1 LGDSTE
7 TKYILAVLGLIAAI
21 ILVIIGAWLLLMGW
35 PLLVA
40 IFIFIVFAAIII
52 FLILVALVFILAIPF
67 YFLKKGP
74 KAEDGNY
81 RIEEVHPVR
90 EDEKK

>member
-52 FLILVALVFILAIPF
+52 FLILAIPF

>member
-1 LGDSTE
+1 M
-7 TKYILAVLGLIAAI
+7 GLIAAI

-40 IFIFIVFAAIII
+40 IFRFIIFAAIII
-52 FLILVALVFILAIPF
+52 FLIVLALTFILAIPF

-74 KAEDGNY
+74 KAEDGSY
-81 RIEEVHPVR
+81 RIEEIRPIK
-90 EDEKK
+90 EDERK